1 LNVQNLSAS
10 IDGEVLFKN
19 VDLNM
24 AKGIK
29 LYYFLKIL
37 AQRPLLRNI
46 KRKTKADSGSFD
58 WGVTNQAYLPVDNHS
73 YFENDL
79 SLVDWLRQWVKT
91 EEERDEVNIRS
102 FLGKMIFSGEEA
114 LKLVEYYQE
123 EKKYAV

>member
-1 LNVQNLSAS
+1 
-10 IDGEVLFKN
+10 
-19 VDLNM
+19 M
-24 AKGIK
+24 AGIK

-46 KRKTKADSGSFD
+46 KRKTK
-58 WGVTNQAYLPVDNHS
+58 VIQVVLIVTTNQAYLPVDNHS

>member
-1 LNVQNLSAS
+1 
-10 IDGEVLFKN
+10 
-19 VDLNM
+19 
-24 AKGIK
+24 

-58 WGVTNQAYLPVDNHS
+58 WGVTTTNQAYLPDNHS

-91 EEERDEVNIRS
+91 EEERD
-102 FLGKMIFSGEEA
+102 G
-114 LKLVEYYQE
+114 
-123 EKKYAV
+123 

>member
-37 AQRPLLRNI
+37 MQRPLLRNI
-46 KRKTKADSGSFD
+46 KRKTKKLTGSFD
-58 WGVTNQAYLPVDNHS
+58 WGVTTTNQAYLPVDNHS

-79 SLVDWLRQWVKT
+79 SLVDWLKQKKNVMRLIFVALVK
-91 EEERDEVNIRS
+91 
-102 FLGKMIFSGEEA
+102 
-114 LKLVEYYQE
+114 
-123 EKKYAV
+123 

>member
-1 LNVQNLSAS
+1 
-10 IDGEVLFKN
+10 
-19 VDLNM
+19 
-24 AKGIK
+24 
-29 LYYFLKIL
+29 
-37 AQRPLLRNI
+37 
-46 KRKTKADSGSFD
+46 
-58 WGVTNQAYLPVDNHS
+58 LPVDNHS

-91 EEERDEVNIRS
+91 EERDEVNIRS

>member
-1 LNVQNLSAS
+1 
-10 IDGEVLFKN
+10 
-19 VDLNM
+19 
-24 AKGIK
+24 
-29 LYYFLKIL
+29 
-37 AQRPLLRNI
+37 
-46 KRKTKADSGSFD
+46 
-58 WGVTNQAYLPVDNHS
+58 LPVDNHS

-123 EKKYAV
+123 EKKYVV

>member
-1 LNVQNLSAS
+1 
-10 IDGEVLFKN
+10 
-19 VDLNM
+19 M
-24 AKGIK
+24 AGIK

-46 KRKTKADSGSFD
+46 KRKTKVIQVVLS
-58 WGVTNQAYLPVDNHS
+58 VTTNQAYLPVDNHS